1 MEKIEFRTVIKFL
14 TKTVSTSKRKGE
26 TSFAIIAEPT
36 TSRPSSPKSLPVEIR
51 PGRVSPF
58 KGRGFREE
66 TSRHNTPKTSAA
78 NSRSSSPPRRTN
90 SLSRIDKM
98 ATTAT
103 LLPPPPAHRP
113 PRDFLKENMEEVR
126 ELSELNR
133 EKNEADAEKK
143 RMDEEIALLKEMG
156 ILDKKGE
163 IKSRVNSRANSRS
176 NSPPKIN
183 IRSRSNSP
191 SAILHYENVAK
202 GSSEYLNKDD
212 GAPRP
217 AVPHRSR
224 LRSVSKSQPQ
234 SNNGSPK
241 NSKIPQRQNS
251 VSPTRSSSRQST
263 KQSLDR
269 NLNRNQKYMSSS
281 TSSIH
286 ETIRIGSQ
294 IHDKRTSQSTQHLS
308 ISPSHIK
315 GKPPISPGK
324 SGPPPSNKSINP
336 KRLSPI
342 VGTPNKSPIEDAK
355 PGSAKAST
363 KPVPATRKTA
373 KTAGTT
379 PATSKLNSRQPSRN
393 ASRDPSPEKRKTAV
407 KNVSRPINSPTKPAA
422 KASSTRTTQKP
433 PVSNKVEPK
442 KPVSRTNSVKNLSRV
457 PSTKALNEKPPLSR
471 QVSKKDL
478 TEKSKSTSK
487 INEVAAKK
495 SSEKVSPKKSEE
507 TKTIEVSKKQEKD
520 KENKIDANVGDDII
534 RQDNGTQYVKITNE
548 KGEIVIL
555 TKKNVISMTTA
566 AITSQPL
573 EVVTTVTNQLPAA
586 FEKAREK
593 GIFERLSSK
602 DSLVDRDEDKE
613 AEEKMQKDEKK
624 HAKTKTNQT
633 IFTEDHVR
641 LRPLQPPYNNP
652 QVERVKQK
660 IDCILKEPEISTEN
674 IVAAAKAK
682 EAAKDV
688 ADKIK
693 NTAKEVK
700 TDVADSIS
708 AAKDEIK
715 KVEKTSSEVR
725 SEAAKIVDSIMTPV
739 EQPKDI
745 VEKSK
750 DVKKTIE
757 PIITVISEKK
767 NEAKTEIIE
776 KVNETLIQGGPEL
789 EVQSSNLSTPGTE
802 KTTLHSK
809 AAKGSA
815 SDQSHSNGGFPQST
829 STTPKPPPRANRAQK
844 DKSPQSSEEPNDQT
858 QPAKPNICSRL
869 MGKCKA
875 KCCPCCTKAQD
886 EDERETENEG
896 ETAEKKNFF
905 KDMNCFKKKVTEED
919 VEISAG
925 KGTTVEF
932 EHEAKRKRKL
942 RDILCACCRRRKVG
956 DIEPPHHAEISPPVT
971 SSDVV
976 QETGC
981 CGKRKEVERRDSIL
995 SDQAPSPCCN
1005 NRLGRWIRGACRR
1018 QSEQSSSRRTSLF
1031 SKNKSLSP
1039 TLPPEDT
1046 RKKLDPSLIEH
1057 TSVMRGAIPVLPA
1070 VLAYFCLICN
1080 ICVPGL
1086 GTIFSGMFC
1095 LCFGIPRFGV
1105 HDSAKHRIGSFIINL
1120 LVGAGQLFTVLFCLV
1135 GWGWSIWWGV
1145 IMVKT
1150 SRKYSKLKEEAAQE
1164 AEAPPVSDNNH
1175 RT

>member
-1 MEKIEFRTVIKFL
+1 MALKLKYTDENGILHIDMTPSASPDKQISDPKFDTINKRFGQYDIFGGKYEDGGETQSLFRSRYNSFEEELANTPYAFTERSHLTDPILDITIESRYDISPSKDLEDDRFFERDDLFGPKIDLKKPDAFTVTQLIHAQDRYYDLSSRSVKSVKGKVRSIAENFEVKSAPSSAKRTVVVDTGSEAFKVL
-14 TKTVSTSKRKGE
+14 SADSVKG
-26 TSFAIIAEPT
+26 
-36 TSRPSSPKSLPVEIR
+36 SR
-51 PGRVSPF
+51 
-58 KGRGFREE
+58 GRGFREE

-78 NSRSSSPPRRTN
+78 NSRSNSPPRRTN

-143 RMDEEIALLKEMG
+143 RIDEELALLREMG

-176 NSPPKIN
+176 
-183 IRSRSNSP
+183 
-191 SAILHYENVAK
+191 
-202 GSSEYLNKDD
+202 SSEYLNKDD

-241 NSKIPQRQNS
+241 NSKIPQRQKS
-251 VSPTRSSSRQST
+251 VSPTRSSSRQS

-269 NLNRNQKYMSSS
+269 NLNRNQRYMSSS

-294 IHDKRTSQSTQHLS
+294 VHDKRTSQSSQHLS
-308 ISPSHIK
+308 ISPSNIK

-324 SGPPPSNKSINP
+324 TGPPPSNKSINA

-342 VGTPNKSPIEDAK
+342 VGTPSKSPVDDAK
-355 PGSAKAST
+355 PGSARVPTTKLVQAARKA
-363 KPVPATRKTA
+363 A

-379 PATSKLNSRQPSRN
+379 PATSRLNSRQPSRN
-393 ASRDPSPEKRKTAV
+393 ASRDPSPEKRKTGVKTLPRPNGAV
-407 KNVSRPINSPTKPAA
+407 KPPTKAA
-422 KASSTRTTQKP
+422 STRTTQKP
-433 PVSNKVEPK
+433 PVSNKLEPK
-442 KPVSRTNSVKNLSRV
+442 KPISRTNSVKNLSRA
-457 PSTKALNEKPPLSR
+457 PSTKALNEKPPLIR
-471 QVSKKDL
+471 QISKKDL

-487 INEVAAKK
+487 ISEVAARK
-495 SSEKVSPKKSEE
+495 SSEKVQSKKSDE
-507 TKTIEVSKKQEKD
+507 TKTVEVSKKEGKD
-520 KENKIDANVGDDII
+520 KESKTDANVGDEII
-534 RQDNGTQYVKITNE
+534 RQDNGTQYDKITNE
-548 KGEIVIL
+548 KGELVIL
-555 TKKNVISMTTA
+555 TKKNVVSMTTA

-602 DSLVDRDEDKE
+602 DSLIDRDEDKE
-613 AEEKMQKDEKK
+613 AEEKVEKDEKK
-624 HAKTKTNQT
+624 PVKPKTHQT
-633 IFTEDHVR
+633 IFTEDHIR

-674 IVAAAKAK
+674 ILAAAKAK
-682 EAAKDV
+682 E
-688 ADKIK
+688 
-693 NTAKEVK
+693 TAKEVADNIK
-700 TDVADSIS
+700 SAVTELESDITDNQQKIEV
-708 AAKDEIK
+708 K

-745 VEKSK
+745 QEKPK
-750 DVKKTIE
+750 DLKKIIE
-757 PIITVISEKK
+757 PIVTVVSEKK

-776 KVNETLIQGGPEL
+776 KVNETLVQGGPEL
-789 EVQSSNLSTPGTE
+789 EVQSSNVSTPADNM
-802 KTTLHSK
+802 TLPSK

-829 STTPKPPPRANRAQK
+829 STTPKPPPRAHREQK
-844 DKSPQSSEEPNDQT
+844 AKSPQSSEEPTDQT
-858 QPAKPNICSRL
+858 KPTKPNICLRL

-875 KCCPCCTKAQD
+875 KCCPCCAKAEND
-886 EDERETENEG
+886 DERETENES
-896 ETAEKKNFF
+896 ERKEKKKFW
-905 KDMNCFKKKVTEED
+905 KEMNCFKKKVPDED

-925 KGTTVEF
+925 KGTTIEF
-932 EHEAKRKRKL
+932 EHETKRKRKL
-942 RDILCACCRRRKVG
+942 RDVLCVCCRHRKVS
-956 DIEPPHHAEISPPVT
+956 DIEPPHHAEPSPPVM

-981 CGKRKEVERRDSIL
+981 CRKKKEAERRDSIL
-995 SDQAPSPCCN
+995 IHA
-1005 NRLGRWIRGACRR
+1005 
-1018 QSEQSSSRRTSLF
+1018 
-1031 SKNKSLSP
+1031 
-1039 TLPPEDT
+1039 
-1046 RKKLDPSLIEH
+1046 
-1057 TSVMRGAIPVLPA
+1057 
-1070 VLAYFCLICN
+1070 N
-1080 ICVPGL
+1080 IK
-1086 GTIFSGMFC
+1086 
-1095 LCFGIPRFGV
+1095 
-1105 HDSAKHRIGSFIINL
+1105 AKFVN
-1120 LVGAGQLFTVLFCLV
+1120 
-1135 GWGWSIWWGV
+1135 
-1145 IMVKT
+1145 
-1150 SRKYSKLKEEAAQE
+1150 
-1164 AEAPPVSDNNH
+1164 
-1175 RT
+1175 

>member
-1 MEKIEFRTVIKFL
+1 MLIEIYVL
-14 TKTVSTSKRKGE
+14 
-26 TSFAIIAEPT
+26 
-36 TSRPSSPKSLPVEIR
+36 
-51 PGRVSPF
+51 
-58 KGRGFREE
+58 GRGFREE

-78 NSRSSSPPRRTN
+78 NSRSNSPPRRTN

-143 RMDEEIALLKEMG
+143 RIDEELALLREMG

-191 SAILHYENVAK
+191 SAILHYENILK

-241 NSKIPQRQNS
+241 NSKIPQRQKS
-251 VSPTRSSSRQST
+251 VSPTRSSSRQS

-269 NLNRNQKYMSSS
+269 NLNRNQRYMSSS

-294 IHDKRTSQSTQHLS
+294 VHDKRTSQSSQHLS
-308 ISPSHIK
+308 ISPSNIK

-324 SGPPPSNKSINP
+324 TGPPPSNKSINA

-342 VGTPNKSPIEDAK
+342 VGTPSKSPVDDAK
-355 PGSAKAST
+355 PGSARVPTTKLVQAARKA
-363 KPVPATRKTA
+363 A

-379 PATSKLNSRQPSRN
+379 PATSRLNSRQPSRN
-393 ASRDPSPEKRKTAV
+393 ASRDPSPEKRKTGVKTLPRSNGAV
-407 KNVSRPINSPTKPAA
+407 KPPTKVA
-422 KASSTRTTQKP
+422 STRTTQKP

-442 KPVSRTNSVKNLSRV
+442 KPVSRTNSVKNLSRA
-457 PSTKALNEKPPLSR
+457 PSTKALNEKPPLIR

-487 INEVAAKK
+487 ISEVAARK
-495 SSEKVSPKKSEE
+495 SSEKVQSKKSDE
-507 TKTIEVSKKQEKD
+507 TKTVEVSKKEGKD
-520 KENKIDANVGDDII
+520 KESKTDANVGDEII
-534 RQDNGTQYVKITNE
+534 RQDNGTQYDKITNE
-548 KGEIVIL
+548 KGELVIL
-555 TKKNVISMTTA
+555 TKKNVVSMTTA

-602 DSLVDRDEDKE
+602 DSLIDRDEDKE
-613 AEEKMQKDEKK
+613 AEEKVEKDEKK
-624 HAKTKTNQT
+624 PVKPKTHQI
-633 IFTEDHVR
+633 IFTEDHIR

-674 IVAAAKAK
+674 ILAAAKAK
-682 EAAKDV
+682 EAAKEV
-688 ADKIK
+688 ADNIK
-693 NTAKEVK
+693 SAVKELESDI
-700 TDVADSIS
+700 TDNVS
-708 AAKDEIK
+708 AAKDEVK

-745 VEKSK
+745 QEKPK
-750 DVKKTIE
+750 DLKKIIE
-757 PIITVISEKK
+757 PIVTVVSEKK

-776 KVNETLIQGGPEL
+776 KVNETLVQGGPEL
-789 EVQSSNLSTPGTE
+789 EVQSSNVSTPADNM
-802 KTTLHSK
+802 TLPSK

-815 SDQSHSNGGFPQST
+815 SDQSHSNGG
-829 STTPKPPPRANRAQK
+829 
-844 DKSPQSSEEPNDQT
+844 
-858 QPAKPNICSRL
+858 
-869 MGKCKA
+869 
-875 KCCPCCTKAQD
+875 
-886 EDERETENEG
+886 
-896 ETAEKKNFF
+896 
-905 KDMNCFKKKVTEED
+905 
-919 VEISAG
+919 
-925 KGTTVEF
+925 
-932 EHEAKRKRKL
+932 
-942 RDILCACCRRRKVG
+942 
-956 DIEPPHHAEISPPVT
+956 
-971 SSDVV
+971 
-976 QETGC
+976 
-981 CGKRKEVERRDSIL
+981 
-995 SDQAPSPCCN
+995 
-1005 NRLGRWIRGACRR
+1005 
-1018 QSEQSSSRRTSLF
+1018 
-1031 SKNKSLSP
+1031 
-1039 TLPPEDT
+1039 
-1046 RKKLDPSLIEH
+1046 
-1057 TSVMRGAIPVLPA
+1057 
-1070 VLAYFCLICN
+1070 
-1080 ICVPGL
+1080 
-1086 GTIFSGMFC
+1086 
-1095 LCFGIPRFGV
+1095 
-1105 HDSAKHRIGSFIINL
+1105 
-1120 LVGAGQLFTVLFCLV
+1120 
-1135 GWGWSIWWGV
+1135 
-1145 IMVKT
+1145 
-1150 SRKYSKLKEEAAQE
+1150 
-1164 AEAPPVSDNNH
+1164 
-1175 RT
+1175 